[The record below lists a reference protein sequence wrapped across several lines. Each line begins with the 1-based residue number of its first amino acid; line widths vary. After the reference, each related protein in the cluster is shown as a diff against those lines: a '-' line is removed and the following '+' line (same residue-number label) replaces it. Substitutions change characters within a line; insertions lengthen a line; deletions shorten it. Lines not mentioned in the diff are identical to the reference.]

1 MNLICFPKAF
11 AHFCSEAIR
20 IKGILKLMEGK
31 KTENVDL
38 LNIYLIMTKFIFI
51 NYENSN

>member
-38 LNIYLIMTKFIFI
+38 LNIYLIIQ
-51 NYENSN
+51 NLYY